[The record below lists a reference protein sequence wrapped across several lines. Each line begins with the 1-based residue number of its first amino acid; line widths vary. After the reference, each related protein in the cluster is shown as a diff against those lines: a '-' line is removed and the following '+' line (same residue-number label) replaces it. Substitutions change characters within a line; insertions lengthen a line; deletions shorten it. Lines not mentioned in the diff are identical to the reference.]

1 MKGDFE
7 DGCNR
12 KTCSNIISD
21 WYNHST
27 QKYYCRECAN
37 VINKFNQEFKEKHG
51 YNLCEKVTK
60 PK

>member
-7 DGCNR
+7 DGCYR
-12 KTCSNIISD
+12 KSCTNMISD

-27 QKYYCRECAN
+27 HKYYCRKCAN
-37 VINKFNQEFKEKHG
+37 QINKFNQEFKEQNG
-51 YNLCEKVTK
+51 YNLCEKVNK